1 MVISV
6 TMNTETNAEVL
17 ENFPRA
23 SGLITKRL
31 YANPKIPI
39 VHKIAQGAP
48 KRRK

>member
-1 MVISV
+1 MIIK
-6 TMNTETNAEVL
+6 TETNAEVL

-39 VHKIAQGAP
+39 VHKIAQGHQ
-48 KRRK
+48 KSKNKYV